1 MDLDLSP
8 QEQAFEAEV
17 RAFIARELPQDIREK
32 VRLDR
37 HLGRDDFM
45 RWQQI
50 LGRKGWFTG
59 AWPREFGGHAWSPM
73 QTIIFNRVAGEMHC
87 PELQVFGPA
96 MVGPVIYT
104 FGTPEQKAEH
114 LPAIRDSSVWWCQ
127 GYSEPGAGS
136 DLAALQTAAED
147 GGDHYIV
154 NGQKIWTSYAHHADW
169 MFCLVRTG
177 REARRQQ
184 GISFLLIDMKT
195 PGVEVQPIRMVDGRH
210 YLNAVFFNGAR
221 VPRRNLIGE
230 EGRGWTYA
238 KFLLEHERVENAN
251 LRFITQELQKLR
263 RVAAQVRS
271 DGRRLADDPAFMAE
285 VGAVEVQFKALE
297 IGLLRM
303 LSDMDAGAAAGPGK
317 SSFIKIRG
325 TEIAQRITEL
335 LVQASGPDAMRYQ
348 PGPLFGHGDDAPIG
362 PAHALGPVASYL
374 FCRAMTI
381 YGGST
386 EIQKNIMAKHA
397 LGL

>member
-1 MDLDLSP
+1 MDLNLSA
-8 QEQAFEAEV
+8 EERAFEAEV
-17 RAFIARELPQDIREK
+17 RDFIARELPQDIREK

-37 HLGRDDFM
+37 HLEREDYM
-45 RWQQI
+45 RWQKI

-59 AWPREFGGHAWSPM
+59 AWPREHGGQAWSAM
-73 QTIIFNRVAGEMHC
+73 QTIIFNRIAGEMHG
-87 PELQVFGPA
+87 PEVQVFGPA

-104 FGTPEQKAEH
+104 YGTPQQKAEH

-147 GGDHYIV
+147 DGDHYIV
-154 NGQKIWTSYAHHADW
+154 NGQKIWTSFAHHADW

-177 REARRQQ
+177 REAKRQQ

-195 PGVEVQPIRMVDGRH
+195 PGVEVQPIRMMDGRH
-210 YLNAVFFNGAR
+210 YLNAVFFDNAR
-221 VPRRNLIGE
+221 VPKRNRIGE
-230 EGRGWTYA
+230 EGCGWTYA

-263 RVAAQVRS
+263 RVASEVRS
-271 DGRRLADDPAFMAE
+271 DGRRLADDASFMAE
-285 VGAVEVQFKALE
+285 MSAVEVQFKALE
-297 IGLLRM
+297 IGLLRT
-303 LSDMDAGAAAGPGK
+303 LSDMHAGAPAGPGK

-335 LVQASGPDAMRYQ
+335 RVQASGPDALRYQ
-348 PGPLFGHGDDAPIG
+348 PGALFGHNDDAVIG
-362 PAHALGPVASYL
+362 PAHALGPVATYL

-386 EIQKNIMAKHA
+386 EVQKNIMAKHA

>member
-1 MDLDLSP
+1 MDLHLSP
-8 QEQAFEAEV
+8 QERAFEAEV
-17 RAFIARELPQDIREK
+17 REFIARELPPDIREK

-37 HLGRDDFM
+37 HLARDDFM

-177 REARRQQ
+177 REAKRQQ

-195 PGVEVQPIRMVDGRH
+195 PGIEVQPIRMMDGRH
-210 YLNAVFFNGAR
+210 YLNAVFFNDAR
-221 VPRRNLIGE
+221 VPKRNLVGE

-251 LRFITQELQKLR
+251 LRFITQELQKLH
-263 RVAAQVRS
+263 RVAVEVRS
-271 DGRRLADDPAFMAE
+271 DGRRLTDDPSFRAE

-303 LSDMDAGAAAGPGK
+303 LSDMDAGTPPGPGK

-335 LVQASGPDAMRYQ
+335 LVQASGPDALRYQ
-348 PGPLFGHGDDAPIG
+348 PGPLFGQGDDAPIG
-362 PAHALGPVASYL
+362 PAHAVGPVATYL

-386 EIQKNIMAKHA
+386 EVQKNIMAKHA

>member
-1 MDLDLSP
+1 MDLTLSP
-8 QEQAFEAEV
+8 DEQRFEGEV
-17 RAFIARELPQDIREK
+17 RAFIADNLPDDIREK

-50 LGRKGWFTG
+50 LGQQGWFTG
-59 AWPREFGGHAWSPM
+59 AWPKAFGGHEWSPM
-73 QTIIFNRVAGEMHC
+73 QTVIFNRVAGEMHC

-96 MVGPVIYT
+96 MVGPVLYT
-104 FGTPEQKAEH
+104 FGTPEQQSQH
-114 LPAIRDSSVWWCQ
+114 LPAIRDSSIWWCQ

-136 DLAALQTAAED
+136 DLAALQTQAENA
-147 GGDHYIV
+147 GDHYRV
-154 NGQKIWTSYAHHADW
+154 NGQKIWTSFAHHADW
-169 MFCLVRTG
+169 MFCLVRTSREG
-177 REARRQQ
+177 RKQE

-195 PGVEVQPIRMVDGRH
+195 PGVEVQPIRMMDGRH
-210 YLNAVFFNGAR
+210 YLNAVFFNNVK
-221 VPRRNLIGE
+221 VPRANLIGE

-238 KFLLEHERVENAN
+238 KFLLENERVENAN

-263 RVAAQVRS
+263 KVASEVRS
-271 DGRRLADDPAFMAE
+271 KGRPLIEDPAFAAA
-285 VGAVEVQFKALE
+285 VSAVEIQFKTLE
-297 IGLLRM
+297 IGLLRT
-303 LSDMDAGAAAGPGK
+303 LSDMHAGATVGAGK

-335 LVQASGPDAMRYQ
+335 LVQASGADAQRYQ
-348 PGPLFGHGDDAPIG
+348 PGPLFDQSDAALIG
-362 PAHALGPVASYL
+362 PEYALGPVATYL

-386 EIQKNIMAKHA
+386 EVQKNIMAKHT

>member
-1 MDLDLSP
+1 MDLRLSD
-8 QEQAFEAEV
+8 QDRAFEAEV
-17 RAFIARELPQDIREK
+17 RAFIAAELPADIREK

-37 HLGRDDFM
+37 TLARDDFM

-50 LGRKGWFTG
+50 LARRGWFTG
-59 AWPREFGGHAWSPM
+59 AWPRAQGGLDWSALH
-73 QTIIFNRVAGEMHC
+73 TLIFNRVAGEMHC

-104 FGTPEQKAEH
+104 FGTEAQKAKH

-136 DLAALQTAAED
+136 DLAALKTQALD
-147 GGDHYIV
+147 RGDHFLV
-154 NGQKIWTSYAHHADW
+154 NGQKIWTSYAHFADW
-169 MFCLVRTG
+169 MFCLVRTSTEG
-177 REARRQQ
+177 PKQA

-195 PGVEVQPIRMVDGRH
+195 PGVQVQPIRMMDGRH
-210 YLNAVFFNGAR
+210 YLNAVFFDDVR
-221 VPRRNLIGE
+221 VPRENLIGE
-230 EGRGWTYA
+230 VDRGWTYA
-238 KFLLEHERVENAN
+238 KFLLAHERVENAN
-251 LRFITQELQKLR
+251 LRFITQELARLR
-263 RVAAQVRS
+263 EVAAEVGS
-271 DGRRLADDPAFMAE
+271 GGRRLIDDPAFARE
-285 VGAVEVQFKALE
+285 LAQVEAQFKALE
-297 IGLLRM
+297 IGLLRL
-303 LSDMDAGAAAGPGK
+303 LSDAQAGQAAAPGT

-335 LVQASGPDAMRYQ
+335 RVMASGPDAQRFQ
-348 PGPLFGHGDDAPIG
+348 PGWLFGDGDTPLLG
-362 PAHALGPVASYL
+362 PEHALGPVASYQ

-386 EIQKNIMAKHA
+386 EVQKNIMAKHV

>member
-1 MDLDLSP
+1 MELTLSP
-8 QEQAFEAEV
+8 DEQRFEAEV
-17 RAFIARELPQDIREK
+17 RAFIADNLPDDIRDK

-37 HLGRDDFM
+37 NLSREDFM
-45 RWQQI
+45 RWQQT

-59 AWPREFGGHAWSPM
+59 AWPRRFGGQAWSAL

-96 MVGPVIYT
+96 MVGPVVQA
-104 FGTPEQKAEH
+104 FGTPEQQAQH

-136 DLAALQTAAED
+136 DLAALQTMAENA
-147 GGDHYIV
+147 GDHYIV
-154 NGQKIWTSYAHHADW
+154 NGQKIWTSFAHHADW
-169 MFCLVRTG
+169 MFCLVRTS
-177 REARRQQ
+177 REARRQE

-195 PGVEVQPIRMVDGRH
+195 PGVEVQPIRMMDGRH
-210 YLNAVFFNGAR
+210 YLNAVFFNNAK
-221 VPRRNLIGE
+221 VPRANLIGE

-263 RVAAQVRS
+263 HVASQVRS
-271 DGRRLADDPAFMAE
+271 SGRPLIDDPVFSAE
-285 VGAVEVQFKALE
+285 VAAVEIQFKTLE
-297 IGLLRM
+297 IGLLRT
-303 LSDMDAGAAAGPGK
+303 LSDMQAGASVGAGK

-325 TEIAQRITEL
+325 TELAQRITEL
-335 LVQASGPDAMRYQ
+335 LVQASGTDAQRYQ
-348 PGPLFGHGDDAPIG
+348 PGPLFGHTDAALVG
-362 PAHALGPVASYL
+362 PEHALGPAATYF

-381 YGGST
+381 YGGSN
-386 EIQKNIMAKHA
+386 EIQKNIMAKHT

>member
-1 MDLDLSP
+1 MDLTLSP
-8 QEQAFEAEV
+8 AEQAFEAEV
-17 RAFIARELPQDIREK
+17 RAFIGEQLPADIREK

-37 HLGRDDFM
+37 FLDRDDFM

-50 LGRKGWFTG
+50 LGRQGWFTG
-59 AWPREFGGHAWSPM
+59 AWPREHGGQAWSAM

-104 FGTPEQKAEH
+104 FGTEAQKAKH

-136 DLAALQTAAED
+136 DLASLKTQAD
-147 GGDHYIV
+147 DHGDHFVV
-154 NGQKIWTSYAHHADW
+154 NGQKIWTSYAHFADW

-177 REARRQQ
+177 REGRKQE
-184 GISFLLIDMKT
+184 GISFLLIDMTT
-195 PGVEVQPIRMVDGRH
+195 PGVQVQPIRMLDGRH
-210 YLNAVFFNGAR
+210 YLNAVFFDDVR
-221 VPRRNLIGE
+221 VPRENLIGE
-230 EGRGWTYA
+230 AGRGWTYA

-263 RVAAQVRS
+263 RVAGEVRS
-271 DGRRLADDPAFMAE
+271 GGRRLIDDPAFAAE
-285 VGAVEVQFKALE
+285 VASVEVQFKALE

-303 LSDMDAGAAAGPGK
+303 LSDMHAGAPAGPGK

-335 LVQASGPDAMRYQ
+335 LVQAAGPDGQRYQ
-348 PGPLFGHGDDAPIG
+348 PGPLLGLGDAPLVG
-362 PAHALGPVASYL
+362 PEHALGPVPSYQ

-386 EIQKNIMAKHA
+386 EVQKNIMAKHA

>member
-1 MDLDLSP
+1 MDLNLSP
-8 QEQAFEAEV
+8 DERAFEAEV
-17 RAFIARELPQDIREK
+17 RAFIARELPRDIREK

-37 HLGRDDFM
+37 HLEREDYM
-45 RWQQI
+45 RWQKI

-59 AWPREFGGHAWSPM
+59 AWPREHGGQAWSAM
-73 QTIIFNRVAGEMHC
+73 QTIIFNRIAGEMHC

-104 FGTPEQKAEH
+104 VGTPEQKAEH

-154 NGQKIWTSYAHHADW
+154 NGQKIWTSFAHHADW

-177 REARRQQ
+177 REAKRQQ

-195 PGVEVQPIRMVDGRH
+195 PGVEVQPIRMMDGRH
-210 YLNAVFFNGAR
+210 YLNAVFFDNAK
-221 VPRRNLIGE
+221 VPKRNRIGE

-263 RVAAQVRS
+263 RVASEVRI
-271 DGRRLADDPAFMAE
+271 DGRRLADDPSFMAD
-285 VGAVEVQFKALE
+285 VSAVEVQFKALE
-297 IGLLRM
+297 IGLLRT
-303 LSDMDAGAAAGPGK
+303 LSDMHAGAPAGPGK

-335 LVQASGPDAMRYQ
+335 LVQASGPDALRYQ
-348 PGPLFGHGDDAPIG
+348 PGPLFGHNDDALIG
-362 PAHALGPVASYL
+362 PAHALGPVATYL

-386 EIQKNIMAKHA
+386 EVQKNIMAKHA